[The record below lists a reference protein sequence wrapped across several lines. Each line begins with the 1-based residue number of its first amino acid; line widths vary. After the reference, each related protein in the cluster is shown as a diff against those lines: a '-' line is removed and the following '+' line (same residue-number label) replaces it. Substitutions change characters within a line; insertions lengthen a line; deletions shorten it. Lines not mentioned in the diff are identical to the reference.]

1 MVCGRAA
8 PLPPITTPHVPGT
21 CVAGEQSTV
30 GQGDDLAPQ
39 LTLCPVFGGHVEEEL
54 IL

>member
-1 MVCGRAA
+1 MCGRAA
-8 PLPPITTPHVPGT
+8 PLPPITTPRVPGT
-21 CVAGEQSTV
+21 CVAGKQSTV

-39 LTLCPVFGGHVEEEL
+39 FTLFPVFGGHIEEEL

>member
-1 MVCGRAA
+1 MWEGCTTA
-8 PLPPITTPHVPGT
+8 PITNPCVPST
-21 CVAGEQSTV
+21 CVAGKQSTV

-39 LTLCPVFGGHVEEEL
+39 LTLFPVFGGHIEEEL